1 MEKLTIKVSKMT
13 ADTLRKTAEEMQIPI
28 GTVVE
33 LYAQKAAPDDPQ
45 NAFLLI
51 LENYIVGVSRLSKK
65 DAAQV
70 FGEVCGILLGSIRP
84 EELDEMVA
92 SIKSTHNWEDPAI
105 EPHTEEEQAA
115 FRKSVDEM
123 VQAAKDEYVRNV
135 FYSLFHK

>member
-70 FGEVCGILLGSIRP
+70 FGELCGILLGSIRP

-105 EPHTEEEQAA
+105 EPHTEEEQAV
-115 FRKSVDEM
+115 FRKSVDKM